1 MELQF
6 TLKQRLAL
14 LAITLMLLLSS
25 VDSNILNVAVPT
37 IADSLATRVL
47 NLKLAITSYLIGLA
61 LFVPISGYMAD
72 KFGTRKV
79 LLTSVAAF
87 TIFSALCGNSHGLVE
102 IVIWRFFQ
110 GVSGACTIPV
120 GRMLLLKTFGKE
132 NLVKTYIYTTLPVVL
147 APALAPLLSGI
158 IVMYMS
164 WRFIF
169 WINVPLGVACFILA
183 YMSVVD
189 FTEPVKS
196 FNWKAFIFLALG
208 LGITSFSFNIFL
220 YAMDLWE
227 KIAIFGLG
235 VFCLAVYSY
244 VEFNSENRVINYSLF
259 RLKTFRLSFLYMIS
273 SRTSFA
279 GRNFLLALF
288 FQLGMHFT
296 PEKSGYLLAF
306 LAIGLF
312 SGRLLCRDI
321 LARMGF
327 KRTLM
332 MANYGYAAALA
343 SVGLVQSD
351 LIYLVFNIILAGF
364 FSTILF
370 TANSILVYADVE
382 DKDYGSA
389 ASMVN
394 TIEELCF
401 SLGVVLVATILEVFN
416 NLLSYFSG
424 NVFILTFLCMGLIGF
439 FGRLV
444 LMKFDDNSGKL
455 LLIKESGM

>member
-1 MELQF
+1 
-6 TLKQRLAL
+6 
-14 LAITLMLLLSS
+14 MLLLSS
-25 VDSNILNVAVPT
+25 VDANILNVAVPT

-79 LLTSVAAF
+79 LLISVAAF
-87 TIFSALCGNSHGLVE
+87 TIFSALCGNSHGLIE
-102 IVIWRFFQ
+102 IVIWRFLQ
-110 GVSGACTIPV
+110 GVAGAFTIPV
-120 GRMLLLKTFGKE
+120 GRILLLKTFGKK

-147 APALAPLLSGI
+147 SPALAPLLSGF
-158 IVMYMS
+158 IVMHMS

-183 YMSVVD
+183 YISIVD
-189 FTEPVKS
+189 FTERVMS
-196 FNWKAFIFLALG
+196 FNWLAFIFLALG

-220 YAMDLWE
+220 YTMDLWE
-227 KIAIFGLG
+227 KFAILG
-235 VFCLAVYSY
+235 SGVSCLAVYMY

-259 RLKTFRLSFLYMIS
+259 RLKTFRLSFFYIIS
-273 SRTSFA
+273 SRTAFA

-288 FQLGMHFT
+288 LQLGMHFT
-296 PEKSGYLLAF
+296 PEKSGYLVAF

-312 SGRLLCRDI
+312 AGRSLCRDI
-321 LARMGF
+321 LAKIGF

-332 MANYGYAAALA
+332 MANYGYAAAVA
-343 SVGLVQSD
+343 SVGLVQSN
-351 LIYLVFNIILAGF
+351 LIYLVLNIILAGF

-370 TANSILVYADVE
+370 TTNSILVYADVE

-394 TIEELCF
+394 TIEQLCF
-401 SLGVVLVATILEVFN
+401 SLGVVVVATILGVFN

-424 NVFILTFLCMGLIGF
+424 NVFILTFLCMGLLGF
-439 FGRLV
+439 LGRMV
-444 LMKFDDNSGKL
+444 LIKLDDNSGEK
-455 LLIKESGM
+455 LLIKESSIS